1 MNIGEYNRKVTIQ
14 ALVSGEDEIGQPLT
28 DWQTFTETWANI
40 RFISG
45 VEAVKGGAETSIA
58 KASIRIRYRQDIKEA
73 MRVKYNG
80 ITYQIKSILP
90 DEAKREY
97 VDLACEVVK

>member
-1 MNIGEYNRKVTIQ
+1 MNIGEYNRQVTIES
-14 ALVSGEDEIGQPLT
+14 LGTGCDEIGQPSQVWT
-28 DWQTFTETWANI
+28 VFSYAWANI

-58 KASIRIRYRQDIKEA
+58 KASIRIRYRTNITEA
-73 MRVKYNG
+73 MRVQYNG
-80 ITYQIKSILP
+80 ITYQIKAILP